1 MLISVTAVSDIKTVI
16 YWLPK
21 AESVTNFTTT
31 VTMTLHNMMSS
42 LRHLPDVGV
51 FISTESQAV
60 DIILQKVVCVCVC
73 VCVC

>member
-1 MLISVTAVSDIKTVI
+1 MLITVTADSDIKPVI

-42 LRHLPDVGV
+42 LRHLPDIGV
-51 FISTESQAV
+51 LITTRNQAV
-60 DIILQKVVCVCVC
+60 DFILQKV
-73 VCVC
+73 